1 MAKSSNILSGIEE
14 SVRFGFPKDQFPRKD
29 KAPTPKAAQMDNPV
43 LVPGIG
49 VMEKEQAEKAIIYRI
64 FPTKSQRETLSK
76 WFGVRRYIYNKVLYY
91 IRNLDQVKFKMPSK
105 KELRAKFINNN
116 NYENVDKWVLDYDYD
131 SVPKYLG

>member
-49 VMEKEQAEKAIIYRI
+49 VMEKEQAEKFMNMFPDHYEYLRTIYDR
-64 FPTKSQRETLSK
+64 
-76 WFGVRRYIYNKVLYY
+76 
-91 IRNLDQVKFKMPSK
+91 D
-105 KELRAKFINNN
+105 
-116 NYENVDKWVLDYDYD
+116 
-131 SVPKYLG
+131 